1 MLIGIA
7 LVVVVLAVGFGF
19 YRFNRVVHG
28 ARHYET
34 VPPELPAALE
44 DPAILV
50 FSKTNGYRHKDAIRG
65 ANAAILSIANAHGWS
80 VFFTENGAVF
90 NRADLRRFRATIWNN
105 TSGDVLNDE
114 QKKVFRS
121 YVEDGGGFVGIHG
134 AGGDFRYAWRWYV
147 ETLIGAQ
154 FIGHTLF
161 PQFPM
166 ATVRVENHDDPAT
179 RELPKQWSRS
189 DEWYSFKPS
198 PRANGVTVLA
208 TLDETTYR
216 PRMAWKDIGMGSDHP
231 VIWKH
236 RIGDGRAF
244 YSAIG
249 HRASAYQEPNY
260 VAVLR
265 GAIAWAAG
273 LDGESRRS

>member
-1 MLIGIA
+1 LLIGIA
-7 LVVVVLAVGFGF
+7 FVVLVLACGLGF
-19 YRFNRVVHG
+19 YQFNRVMHG
-28 ARHYET
+28 VRNYDA
-34 VPPELPAALE
+34 VAPELPATLK

-50 FSKTNGYRHKDAIRG
+50 FSKTSGYRHKDAIRG
-65 ANAAILSIANAHGWS
+65 ANAAILSIANRNGWS
-80 VFFTENGAVF
+80 AFFTENGAVF
-90 NRADLRRFRATIWNN
+90 NREYLLRFKATVWNN
-105 TSGDVLNDE
+105 TSGDVLNAE
-114 QKKVFRS
+114 QREAFRS
-121 YVEDGGGFVGIHG
+121 YMENGGGFVGIHG

-161 PQFPM
+161 PQFPA
-166 ATVRVENHDDPAT
+166 ATIRIENHEDPAT
-179 RELPKQWSRS
+179 RELPDRWSRS

-216 PRMAWKDIGMGSDHP
+216 PKMVWKDIGMGSDHP

-236 RIGDGRAF
+236 SVGKGRAF

-249 HRASAYQEPNY
+249 HGASAYEEPNY
-260 VAVLR
+260 VRVLQC
-265 GAIAWAAG
+265 AIAWVAG
-273 LDGESRRS
+273 LE